1 MESSHTQTEVRR
13 RERPEPL
20 ENGEEFVFERTG
32 EDSAPN
38 GHGRRRGVEAPP
50 PNRSVGLGTALRRYP
65 VLALLPVVI
74 LAAAGIT
81 LGIRRHPTY
90 TASAVINVGTPDIN
104 SQATPGYV
112 EAEQTL
118 ASAYSR
124 EVTSQFV
131 YQPVAKDLHISQA
144 EVASRLSSSAVPS
157 SPTFTIN
164 ATGTTPQSAMT
175 LAGTATKELSHYINV
190 LDQGEDSSTQLLN
203 RYRNAERQADQM
215 SATSGRLQGQNSV
228 NPGSV
233 SQARLQAAK
242 LDAQTAQLQANALAA
257 QYTTGSTMSRGAM
270 IQVLNPA
277 TSASS
282 DRRSITERYGIIGAA
297 AGAVLGAALALLVA
311 NLVADVR
318 RRRWPADSLA

>member
-1 MESSHTQTEVRR
+1 MESSHTQSELRR
-13 RERPEPL
+13 RERPESL

-32 EDSAPN
+32 EDSAHN
-38 GHGRRRGVEAPP
+38 GQSRHQGVEALAAPP
-50 PNRSVGLGTALRRYP
+50 SHPNVSLGTALRRYP

-81 LGIRRHPTY
+81 LGLRRHPTY
-90 TASAVINVGTPDIN
+90 TASTVINVGAPDLN

-131 YQPVAKDLHISQA
+131 YKPVANDLHISEA

-164 ATGTTPQSAMT
+164 ATGTQPQGAIT
-175 LAGTATKELSHYINV
+175 LAGTATKELNHYINV
-190 LDQGEDSSTQLLN
+190 LDQGETSSTQLLN
-203 RYRNAERQADQM
+203 SYRAAERQADRL
-215 SATSGRLQGQNSV
+215 SGISGHLQGENNVQ
-228 NPGSV
+228 PGSV
-233 SQARLQAAK
+233 SQAHLQAAK
-242 LDAQTAQLQANALAA
+242 LNAQIALLRANALAT
-257 QYTTGSTMSRGAM
+257 QYTNGSTMSRGAI

-282 DRRSITERYGIIGAA
+282 NRRSITERYGIIGAA
-297 AGAVLGAALALLVA
+297 AGVVLGAALALLVA
-311 NLVADVR
+311 NLR
-318 RRRWPADSLA
+318 RRRWPADALA